1 VSKKEYLS
9 CSKMNN
15 PYFETMSSHR
25 GPIRRTEFVNRL
37 RGPVG
42 KSVPDNVVDLNLWD
56 GVVDHIIS
64 LAKAYISW
72 ARSEEALEYTPKLEK
87 SYVSDHDEDESGLIM
102 HVIDNYE
109 GIESRLFKMLFFYSF
124 NELALLERLG

>member
-1 VSKKEYLS
+1 MSKKEYLS

-56 GVVDHIIS
+56 GVFDHIID
-64 LAKAYISW
+64 LAKAYIRM
-72 ARSEEALEYTPKLEK
+72 ARSEEALE
-87 SYVSDHDEDESGLIM
+87 
-102 HVIDNYE
+102 
-109 GIESRLFKMLFFYSF
+109 
-124 NELALLERLG
+124 